1 MAFGLHLRRY
11 QPSPS
16 FAGTMVLEL
25 ETFHDQLNWSPH
37 YSYLITSAY
46 KTLALIRR
54 HFCHST
60 SVFAKRLLYL
70 TLIRSKLTYCSQVW
84 RPFMLK
90 DIILL
95 QRVQRRATKFVLND
109 YHSDYKTR
117 LTSLKLL
124 PLMMV
129 YEMLD
134 ITFFIMSLKIPTKS
148 FDING
153 FIEFGIKI

>member
-1 MAFGLHLRRY
+1 MIMIFPQLQLIKTLVY
-11 QPSPS
+11 ILQITL
-16 FAGTMVLEL
+16 TME
-25 ETFHDQLNWSPH
+25 SI
-37 YSYLITSAY
+37 YLITSAY
-46 KTLALIRR
+46 KTPHACSNLSS
-54 HFCHST
+54 FCHST

-84 RPFMLK
+84 RLFMLK
-90 DIILL
+90 DILL
-95 QRVQRRATKFVLND
+95 LERVQRRATKFVLND
-109 YHSDYKTR
+109 YQTDYKTR

-134 ITFFIMSLKIPTKS
+134 ITFFIMSLNNPTKS

-153 FIEFGIKI
+153 YIEFSDN